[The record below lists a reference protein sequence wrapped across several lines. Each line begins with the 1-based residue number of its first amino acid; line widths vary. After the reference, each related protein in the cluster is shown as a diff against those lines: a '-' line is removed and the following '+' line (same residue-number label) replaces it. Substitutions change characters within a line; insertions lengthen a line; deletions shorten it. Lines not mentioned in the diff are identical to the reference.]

1 MAASAGKGRVA
12 DTDDGTDAID
22 RSNVQRARAQ
32 ATVIEAETIKRR
44 TGNGTGMDKL
54 LQGKTAVIYGAGGS
68 LGGAVAGA
76 FAAGGARVFLTGRRL
91 ATVQAVAHQVLA
103 AGGDA
108 VAEEVDAFDERAVAA
123 HLAQVVKRSGSVD
136 ISFNAVGV
144 DLIQN
149 IPLTRISV
157 ENFLGPVTRTLQTRY
172 LTAIAAAETM
182 IQQRS
187 GVILFLT
194 ATPGG
199 IGYPFTGG
207 FAPACSAVESLSRNL
222 AAELGID
229 GIRVVCI
236 RSGGS
241 PDSAVFKAAKAS
253 DPAGMEAVIRKME
266 ADTMLKALPS
276 MADIGHAAVF
286 LVSDLAARI
295 TGVTLD
301 VTCGTTAGLN
311 YRVASETADDRY
323 RRRV

>member
-1 MAASAGKGRVA
+1 
-12 DTDDGTDAID
+12 
-22 RSNVQRARAQ
+22 
-32 ATVIEAETIKRR
+32 
-44 TGNGTGMDKL
+44 MDML
-54 LQGKTAVIYGAGGS
+54 LQRKTAVIYGAGGS
-68 LGGAVAGA
+68 LGGAVAKA
-76 FAAGGARVFLTGRRL
+76 FAAVGAKVYLTGHRL
-91 ATVQAVAHQVLA
+91 ATVQAVADDILA

-108 VAEEVDAFDERAVAA
+108 VAEEVDAFDEHAVAN
-123 HLAQVVKRSGSVD
+123 QMEEMVKRNGSVD

-149 IPLTRISV
+149 IPLTKISIDDFV
-157 ENFLGPVTRTLQTRY
+157 RPVTRTLQTRY
-172 LTAIAAAETM
+172 LTAMAAARIM
-182 IQQRS
+182 MKQQS

-207 FAPACSAVESLSRNL
+207 FAPACSAVETLSRNL

-229 GIRVVCI
+229 GVRVVCI

-241 PDSAVFKAAKAS
+241 PDSAVFKTALAR
-253 DPAGMEAVIRKME
+253 DPRGMEAEMRKME

-311 YRVASETADDRY
+311 YRVASETADDRDQ
-323 RRRV
+323 RGV

>member
-1 MAASAGKGRVA
+1 MSDNNDGA
-12 DTDDGTDAID
+12 DGID
-22 RSNVQRARAQ
+22 RSNVQRARTQ
-32 ATVIEAETIKRR
+32 ATVIEAEIFKRR
-44 TGNGTGMDKL
+44 TENGTEMDKL

-68 LGGAVAGA
+68 LGGAVARA
-76 FAAGGARVFLTGRRL
+76 FAAGGARVFLTGRSL
-91 ATVQAVAHQVLA
+91 TTVQAVADQVLA

-123 HLAQVVKRSGSVD
+123 HLAQMVKEAGSVD

-149 IPLTRISV
+149 IPLTRISIDDFV
-157 ENFLGPVTRTLQTRY
+157 GPVTRTLQTRY
-172 LTAIAAAETM
+172 LTAIAAAKTM

-207 FAPACSAVESLSRNL
+207 FAPACSAVETLSKNL

-241 PDSAVFKAAKAS
+241 PDSAVFKAATAN

-295 TGVTLD
+295 TGITLD

-311 YRVASETADDRY
+311 YRVSSETVDDRAQ
-323 RRRV
+323 RRV